1 MHNSDVVTVHCSYMF
16 WLPHS
21 NYLLA
26 VYQKCKKEF
35 ILPAVS
41 EQDFGRTEGITYIS
55 IHVCYFEESRS
66 NTNDIVQG

>member
-1 MHNSDVVTVHCSYMF
+1 MDNSDVVTVHCSYMF

-26 VYQKCKKEF
+26 VYQECKKEF

-41 EQDFGRTEGITYIS
+41 GQDLGLTEGTTDIGIY
-55 IHVCYFEESRS
+55 VCYF
-66 NTNDIVQG
+66 